1 MSNFKKLL
9 SDFVSNTEQR
19 EQRIARNQEIF
30 ELNVTEAMILEE
42 SMVRCVFDVAA
53 VLGKSI
59 DDMGERLQGPALV
72 LLAEVVPANL
82 IALQRLIH
90 EVAMLTEM
98 RGAVLDAP
106 NPKNPTCDCNS
117 CKAVRALSQAI
128 AVSPMLAGDRE

>member
-82 IALQRLIH
+82 IVLQRLIH
-90 EVAMLTEM
+90 DVAMMTEM
-98 RGAVLDAP
+98 RGAALDAP
-106 NPKNPTCDCNS
+106 NPNSPTCDCNS

>member
-106 NPKNPTCDCNS
+106 NPNNPTCDCNS